1 MPTSETVQQLHAQA
15 RADYK
20 KHNSAETAAAV
31 RIARGQAQANGNAA
45 AGAAY
50 DARR

>member
-15 RADYK
+15 RADYE
-20 KHNSAETAAAV
+20 KHNTPET
-31 RIARGQAQANGNAA
+31 A

-50 DARR
+50 GSRR